1 MAKKPLKYAS
11 VIEQSCGAGETLLLV
26 SRLHWIFLAKGLFW
40 LVCLLVIGIY
50 LDVSSDK
57 WMLQLI
63 DRNYEILSYFVFRVG
78 NAILPIC
85 AILGLIMFL
94 IYFTTFFTTVVALT
108 TKRLMIRKGLLFVK
122 MTNVDIEEIKGEHV
136 DNGMLG
142 RWLNYGEVHMD
153 ARFVAN
159 FYVPNI
165 EDPYQLIRTI
175 NETRAAGGDTVIAGQ
190 ASLKPAAEVGQ
201 AVPLSAVDA
210 PTAVVAPPSE
220 VYVPVQQPVVVAPAA
235 VAPAAVAPAAVAPA
249 AVAPAAVAPA
259 AVAPAVAAP
268 VAAAPVAAAPAVAAP
283 VAAAPVAAAPAAV
296 APAVVAPAAM
306 APAVVAPAVTAV
318 ATPQAPVPP
327 TVTMRA
333 GDLPADMQVDVTH
346 HVVVEQP
353 VEVKIVDKDDA
364 AAKKKADDMLET
376 FTLKA

>member
-40 LVCLLVIGIY
+40 LVSLLLIGIY

-63 DRNYEILSYFVFRVG
+63 DRNYEILSYVVFRVG

-94 IYFTTFFTTVVALT
+94 IYFTTYITTVVALT

-175 NETRAAGGDTVIAGQ
+175 NETRAAGGDTVIAGE

-201 AVPLSAVDA
+201 AVPLSAGETSA
-210 PTAVVAPPSE
+210 AVVAPPSE
-220 VYVPVQQPVVVAPAA
+220 VYVPVQQPVVV
-235 VAPAAVAPAAVAPA
+235 
-249 AVAPAAVAPA
+249 
-259 AVAPAVAAP
+259 
-268 VAAAPVAAAPAVAAP
+268 AP

-296 APAVVAPAAM
+296 APAVVAP
-306 APAVVAPAVTAV
+306 VVAAPVVTAV
-318 ATPQAPVPP
+318 ATPLTPVPP

-346 HVVVEQP
+346 HVAVEPP
-353 VEVKIVDKDDA
+353 VEVKIVDKDDE
-364 AAKKKADDMLET
+364 AAKQKAADMLET
-376 FTLKA
+376 FTAKA

>member
-40 LVCLLVIGIY
+40 LVCLLLIGIY

-210 PTAVVAPPSE
+210 PTAVDAPPSE
-220 VYVPVQQPVVVAPAA
+220 VYVPVQQPVVVAP
-235 VAPAAVAPAAVAPA
+235 VA
-249 AVAPAAVAPA
+249 
-259 AVAPAVAAP
+259 AAP
-268 VAAAPVAAAPAVAAP
+268 VAAAPVAAAPVAVAP
-283 VAAAPVAAAPAAV
+283 VAVAPVAVAPVAVAPAVATPAVAAPAAV
-296 APAVVAPAAM
+296 

-318 ATPQAPVPP
+318 ATPQTPVPP

>member
-1 MAKKPLKYAS
+1 MQTALRELSARPARLQRMAKKPLKYQS
-11 VIEQSCGAGETLLLV
+11 VIEQSCGAGETLILV

-40 LVCLLVIGIY
+40 LVGLLVIGIY
-50 LDVSSDK
+50 LDLSSDK

-85 AILGLIMFL
+85 AMLGLIMCL
-94 IYFTTFFTTVVALT
+94 IYFAAYFTTVVGLT

-122 MTNVDIEEIKGEHV
+122 MINVDIEEIKGEYV

-142 RWLNYGEVHMD
+142 RWLNYGEIHMD

-165 EDPYQLIRTI
+165 EDPYRLIRTI

-190 ASLKPAAEVGQ
+190 ASLKAASEVGE
-201 AVPLSAVDA
+201 AVPLSGGDTPV
-210 PTAVVAPPSE
+210 AVVAPPSE
-220 VYVPVQQPVVVAPAA
+220 VYVPVQQPIVI
-235 VAPAAVAPAAVAPA
+235 
-249 AVAPAAVAPA
+249 APA

-268 VAAAPVAAAPAVAAP
+268 AVA
-283 VAAAPVAAAPAAV
+283 
-296 APAVVAPAAM
+296 
-306 APAVVAPAVTAV
+306 APAVVAPAVAAPAVVASAVTAV
-318 ATPQAPVPP
+318 ATPQVAVPA

-346 HVVVEQP
+346 HPAVEPP
-353 VEVKIVDKDDA
+353 VEVKIVDKNDLA
-364 AAKKKADDMLET
+364 AQKKADDMLET
-376 FTLKA
+376 FTLKS

>member
-40 LVCLLVIGIY
+40 LVCLLLIGIY

-63 DRNYEILSYFVFRVG
+63 DRNYEILSYFVYRVG
-78 NAILPIC
+78 SYILPIC
-85 AILGLIMFL
+85 AIFGLIMFF
-94 IYFTTFFTTVVALT
+94 IYFTTYFTTVVALT
-108 TKRLMIRKGLLFVK
+108 TKRLMIRKGLIFVK

-201 AVPLSAVDA
+201 AVTLSAVDA
-210 PTAVVAPPSE
+210 PAAVVAPPSE
-220 VYVPVQQPVVVAPAA
+220 VYVPVQQPVVI
-235 VAPAAVAPAAVAPA
+235 
-249 AVAPAAVAPA
+249 
-259 AVAPAVAAP
+259 APAVAAP
-268 VAAAPVAAAPAVAAP
+268 VAAAPVAV
-283 VAAAPVAAAPAAV
+283 APAA
-296 APAVVAPAAM
+296 AAPAAM
-306 APAVVAPAVTAV
+306 APAVAAPAVTAV

-353 VEVKIVDKDDA
+353 VEVKIIDKDDE
-364 AAKKKADDMLET
+364 AAKKKAADMLET
-376 FTLKA
+376 FTAKS